1 MNGQNVFQAEFK
13 FQRDLRFQGVGGL
26 VSVFEYRLEGEG
38 REVSDLLRSVVY
50 DEELGIF
57 VKSRVDVLQSDSEGE
72 ELGSID
78 LIQFDFEERVGGEGV
93 ERIDFFIVFIF
104 FFDTE
109 DLDFIYYSDDSDVEV
124 IGVDVVDR

>member
-50 DEELGIF
+50 DEEFGIF